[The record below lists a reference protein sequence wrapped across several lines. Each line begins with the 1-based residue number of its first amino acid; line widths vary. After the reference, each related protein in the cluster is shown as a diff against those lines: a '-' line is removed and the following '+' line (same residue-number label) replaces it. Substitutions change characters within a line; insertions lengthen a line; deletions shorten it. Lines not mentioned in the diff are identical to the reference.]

1 MIFLLNEKLFRTP
14 ESSKSQG
21 RKSCGIHPCF
31 LLFSVKLHHH
41 HHHHHQHQHQQR
53 QRQQQQQQPPPR
65 RRRRRRQRQR
75 QRQQRYAMK
84 IGNISKRKVLSQ
96 TSFFRGVSWVEIHF
110 GFLLLN
116 LDPLHTNNANKM
128 ARKTPRKTKVTMV
141 KESFELVKL

>member
-1 MIFLLNEKLFRTP
+1 MTIFLLNEELFRTP

-41 HHHHHQHQHQQR
+41 
-53 QRQQQQQQPPPR
+53 QQQQQQRRR

-84 IGNISKRKVLSQ
+84 IGTISKRKVLSQ